1 MGLNIKAS
9 LIFYVTVTI
18 QLYSKN
24 AGGKQLH
31 IVSLVVTY
39 TKPNIVRF
47 WFGRYLR
54 GLIWH

>member
-54 GLIWH
+54 GLI